1 MTETI
6 KKIKAWNMR
15 RNGASLRNISD
26 RLNVSKSTASLWCRN
41 IKLTQSQRQ
50 LLTLNQIKAGER
62 GRMIGAQMN
71 RRKKEA
77 KIAFYD
83 KQGQEAIK
91 NISDRDFFMLGLALY
106 WGEGSKT
113 DKLSF
118 VNSEPGM
125 IKFMFSWFK
134 KNMKVSNND
143 FMPRIFINS
152 IHKPRINDVINFW
165 ASFLELP
172 KGQFGNPIFLDIKQK
187 KVYKNYNEYYG
198 VLALRIRKSTDIKY
212 RILGLLKAIKRVYN
226 D

>member
-1 MTETI
+1 
-6 KKIKAWNMR
+6 MR